1 MRIPR
6 DTGGEDLAKI
16 LEKVGYRVTR
26 QTGSHMRLTA
36 TGPCEHH
43 LTIPR
48 HKSLRLGTL
57 NGILTDVARHLSISK
72 HELVRRIWAHEDEPG
87 T

>member
-6 DTGGEDLAKI
+6 DTGGEDLAKL

-26 QTGSHMRLTA
+26 QTGSHMRLTT
-36 TGPCEHH
+36 TGPREHH

-48 HKSLRLGTL
+48 HKSLRLGTV

-72 HELVRRIWAHEDEPG
+72 HELVRRLWGHESEPR